1 MKKWIVHF
9 ECPVCG
15 ESSRTPMAKC
25 PFCKNKLESDFV
37 SVKTL
42 DQVRWERDVAIAQLA
57 EIGKSLGERMDDV
70 RRVGSRGECGCR
82 IKDGTGECCRKNVL
96 TEEGG

>member
-1 MKKWIVHF
+1 MAKWIAHF

-70 RRVGSRGECGCR
+70 HHTVPCSGCGCGNQG
-82 IKDGTGECCRKNVL
+82 GTGECCRENVL
-96 TEEGG
+96 SEEGS